1 MTEGPTDAYI
11 EVGQV
16 VAAHGVAGMLKVK
29 ALSGDP
35 SGLLSAR
42 VVRLSGKGGK
52 GIPEGREFEVRAAQR
67 SGGCAVFALS
77 GVETVEAA
85 RDLAGARVFVP
96 RKDLPPPGE
105 DEYYFADLVGSEVVD
120 ADGGPVGQVS
130 SVVHGPAHDWLEIRG
145 AAKEE
150 VLLPFV
156 SEFIREVDMAGR
168 RIVVTPPEGWPHA
181 G

>member
-1 MTEGPTDAYI
+1 MRDSTDAYI

-16 VAAHGVAGMLKVK
+16 IAAHGVAGMLKVK
-29 ALSGDP
+29 AFSGDP

-52 GIPEGREFEVRAAQR
+52 GIPGGREFEVRAAQR

-85 RDLAGARVFVP
+85 RYLAGARVFVP

-105 DEYYFADLVGSEVVD
+105 DEYYFADLVGSEVVA
-120 ADGGPVGQVS
+120 ADGGPVGVVS
-130 SVVHGPAHDWLEIRG
+130 GVVHGPAHDWLEIRG

-150 VLLPFV
+150 ALLPFV

>member
-1 MTEGPTDAYI
+1 
-11 EVGQV
+11 V
-16 VAAHGVAGMLKVK
+16 VAAHGTSGKLTVK

-42 VVRLSGKGGK
+42 VLRLSGTGGRD
-52 GIPEGREFEVRAAQR
+52 IPEGRDFEVKAARR
-67 SGGCAVFALS
+67 SGGCAVFALN

-85 RDLAGARVFVP
+85 RSLAGARVFVP

-105 DEYYFADLVGSEVVD
+105 DEYYYADLVGC
-120 ADGGPVGQVS
+120 
-130 SVVHGPAHDWLEIRG
+130 SVVAGNGVTIGEVARVMHGPAHDWIEVRG
-145 AAKEE
+145 PGKEAA
-150 VLLPFV
+150 LLPFV
-156 SEFIREVDMAGR
+156 SEFIREVDTAGR

>member
-1 MTEGPTDAYI
+1 MRDSTDAYI
-11 EVGQV
+11 EAGQV
-16 VAAHGVAGMLKVK
+16 IAAHGTAGMLKVK

-77 GVETVEAA
+77 GVETVEGA

-105 DEYYFADLVGSEVVD
+105 DEYYFADLVGCSVVA
-120 ADGGPVGQVS
+120 ADGCLVGEVS
-130 SVVHGPAHDWLEIRG
+130 SVVHGPGHDWLEIRC
-145 AAKEE
+145 AANEE
-150 VLLPFV
+150 ALLPFV
-156 SEFIREVDMAGR
+156 SEFIREVDMGGR
-168 RIVVTPPEGWPHA
+168 RIVVTPPDGWPHA